1 MGGGSELTQ
10 LVCVGVGPAS
20 HTLVRGPSDFCSVF
34 LHPDYF
40 IYGLLMDSFTG
51 KLKILLCLK
60 VNLNC

>member
-1 MGGGSELTQ
+1 MSSPGLS
-10 LVCVGVGPAS
+10 VSGVGPVL
-20 HTLVRGPSDFCSVF
+20 HTLVRGPSGFCSVF

-60 VNLNC
+60 INLNC

>member
-1 MGGGSELTQ
+1 M
-10 LVCVGVGPAS
+10 
-20 HTLVRGPSDFCSVF
+20 HTLVRGPSGFCSVF

-60 VNLNC
+60 INLNC